1 MSISTD
7 IKTAI
12 KKNKMVMGSR
22 SVVKSLKNGKTG
34 SVIYATNLPKVTLRD
49 LNRYSNI
56 SKVELKGFDGN
67 SAELGELCG
76 KPFPILMLGIR
87 K

>member
-12 KKNKMVMGSR
+12 KKKKIVMGSR
-22 SVVKSLKNGKTG
+22 SVVKSLKNGKTE
-34 SVIYATNLPKVTLRD
+34 SVIYATNLPKATMRD

-56 SKVELKGFDGN
+56 SKVGLKGFDGN